1 MTFKEIISR
10 YKNQTE
16 AELEKFLS
24 QREAEAEKYGDFGK
38 NAVANIKEYVLRG
51 RAKRI
56 RGALVCLGYKAF
68 TGEDNPEIFK
78 IAAASELAHAY
89 FLMHD
94 DIIDRDDMRRGGDA
108 IHFHYKKLAEKE
120 NFKTESGHFGNS
132 IAVVIGDICAGFSYG
147 AIMGS
152 PFEDSRKLKAINC
165 FNEMIIQTC
174 HGQLLDVVGAEN
186 KNFSEKDILEIY
198 LYKTARYTI
207 EAPLQIGAILAG
219 AGEEQL
225 ALIGEYSRPLGMV
238 FQLVNDL
245 GEIFVKEGDIDAK
258 TACDIS
264 EGKQPLFIIKA
275 LQNGNE
281 YQKNFIGGLLG
292 KNDISGKELEELK
305 QILRGTGALDYCKKF
320 ASEKILEAKNAL
332 EKISFADES
341 AREFLEDFTVYFSE
355 EMEGMSKILKIG
367 GGGGI

>member
-1 MTFKEIISR
+1 MTFKEIISK
-10 YKNQTE
+10 YKNQIE

-24 QREAEAEKYGDFGK
+24 QKEAEAEKYGDFGK
-38 NAVANIKEYVLRG
+38 GVAANIKEYVLRG

-68 TGEDNPEIFK
+68 AGEDNPEILK

-89 FLMHD
+89 FLIHD
-94 DIIDRDDMRRGGDA
+94 DIMDRDDTRRGGDA
-108 IHFHYKKLAEKE
+108 IHFHYKKFAQKN

-132 IAVVIGDICAGFSYG
+132 IAIVVGDICAAFSYES
-147 AIMGS
+147 IMSS
-152 PFEDSRKLKAINC
+152 PLDADRKLKAFDY
-165 FNEMIIQTC
+165 FNEMIKQTC
-174 HGQLLDVVGAEN
+174 YGQLLDVVGAED

-219 AGEEQL
+219 ANEKQL

-245 GEIFVKEGDIDAK
+245 GEIFVKSGDADAK

-281 YQKNFIGGLLG
+281 QQKNFINGLLG
-292 KNDISGKELEELK
+292 KEDISTGELEELK
-305 QILRGTGALDYCKKF
+305 QILRDTGALDYCKKF
-320 ASEKILEAKNAL
+320 AAEKISEAKIAL
-332 EKISFADES
+332 EKMSFADENT
-341 AREFLEDFTVYFSE
+341 RGFLKDFTEYFNG
-355 EMEGMSKILKIG
+355 EMERMV
-367 GGGGI
+367 